1 MTHRPL
7 VAALCLSLVSAGVRA
22 EAKGERVQVGGA
34 GATLT
39 ASSTLKSSKPGQY
52 AASNLLDGKR
62 DTVWAEGAKGDG
74 TDEWVEIAFDSPVV
88 VEGFVLVPG
97 YAKSEDLFA
106 RNVVP
111 SGVELQADGK
121 SVGSYAVR
129 YWKNMDCKIASD
141 WAVNSSPRLVML
153 STPVTV
159 GRLRLVM
166 VATERTPKTRHD
178 DLVVSDWIPL
188 VRGVPLPGTAQ
199 LPGVEDVRK
208 LLAGLVAGGAFPADQ
223 LGPKVATSPNVY
235 SIAYLTPADVTRLQS
250 TLGAGEGPW
259 SLERFVRAGR
269 KGLLDAPVTLQYG
282 PVGAAVPGWNGL
294 AIGDAL
300 AKFKSDHGDPM
311 LWFPMLSMSG
321 KESKLAKAGGA
332 LGAGSCDP
340 EELPSP

>member
-7 VAALCLSLVSAGVRA
+7 VAALCLSLASAGVRA
-22 EAKGERVQVGGA
+22 EAKGERFQVGGT
-34 GATLT
+34 GATIS

-74 TDEWVEIAFDSPVV
+74 ADEWVEVSFDSPVL

-111 SGVELQADGK
+111 AGVELQADGK
-121 SVGSYAVR
+121 SVGTYAVR

-159 GRLRLVM
+159 RRLRLVM
-166 VATERTPKTRHD
+166 VATEHTPKTRD
-178 DLVVSDWIPL
+178 EDLVVSDWIPL
-188 VRGVPLPGTAQ
+188 VKGVPLPGTAQ

-208 LLAGLVAGGAFPADQ
+208 LLAGLATSGKFPADQ
-223 LGPKVATSPNVY
+223 LAPTLETSPNLY
-235 SIAYLTPADVTRLQS
+235 SIAYLSPADVTRLQ
-250 TLGAGEGPW
+250 TALGVGEGPW
-259 SLERFVRAGR
+259 TLDAFGRAAR
-269 KGLLDAPVTLQYG
+269 KGLLDAAVTLQYG
-282 PVGAAVPGWNGL
+282 PIGAAVPGWSGPV
-294 AIGDAL
+294 IGEPL
-300 AKFKSDHGDPM
+300 QKFRSDRGDRM
-311 LWFPMLSMSG
+311 QWFPLLSLPG
-321 KESKLAKAGGA
+321 KNVKLERAGGA

-340 EELPSP
+340 EELPTP